1 MLDIKTQLALDE
13 LKNGGGILYP
23 FRNGYEKLSE
33 ILTSITPETWRY
45 DETVLG
51 GLVLHLV
58 KQGQAARAKS
68 YLRARNLKIQKT
80 YQFEFLELMVAL
92 HLGEKINEN
101 QITVWRRLERK
112 LPLQDTLLIGL
123 YYNVMMAMFVRIGN
137 LEDAKNAGQQ
147 AISCFREEG
156 HSYLEHFIHIHLADL
171 DVIEGRLIRAMRG
184 LSTAKRCLTNSGLSY
199 GNEVEVIEIIELA
212 ILYERG
218 EFEKVRKNS
227 ARLRESLLKGDSWSE
242 LFLQLT
248 RISVLSLYFTKGFQ
262 AAQEELE
269 IFQADYVRRHAERA
283 STIDILSSMIWR
295 LEWNTNEAELYINSL
310 TYSNINSAIGRIL
323 FSDQHIILNEK
334 NDLKYFSPRG
344 EIIDELQIAHSESG
358 KKRRDALERAFR
370 NALKE
375 NQIAPFLENRDT
387 FLGISGQVASI
398 SSIKRN
404 PIMLRFV
411 NKIMKAVSKSY
422 AIPEFLRK
430 IGFNRKQFMVSA
442 ALQAGS
448 TNKQIARQLGIKEAT
463 VKYHLTKMYKIAKVS
478 KRSEL
483 IDFINEN
490 KNYKDI

>member
-1 MLDIKTQLALDE
+1 M
-13 LKNGGGILYP
+13 
-23 FRNGYEKLSE
+23 
-33 ILTSITPETWRY
+33 
-45 DETVLG
+45 
-51 GLVLHLV
+51 V

-92 HLGEKINEN
+92 HLGEKINER

-123 YYNVMMAMFVRIGN
+123 YYNVMMAMFVRMGN

-184 LSTAKRCLTNSGLSY
+184 LSTAKRCLANSGLSY
-199 GNEVEVIEIIELA
+199 GNEIEVIEIIELA

-218 EFEKVRKNS
+218 EFKKVRENS

-283 STIDILSSMIWR
+283 TTIDVLSAMIWR
-295 LEWNTNEAELYINSL
+295 LEWNTSEAELNIKTLS
-310 TYSNINSAIGRIL
+310 YSDINSAIGSFL
-323 FSDQHIILNEK
+323 LADQQIIFGEK
-334 NDLKYFSPRG
+334 NELQYSSPRG
-344 EIIDELQIAHSESG
+344 RIIEDLQIAHSESG
-358 KKRRDALERAFR
+358 KKRRDAMERAFE
-370 NALKE
+370 NAIRE
-375 NQIAPFLENRDT
+375 SQIAPFLENRDA
-387 FLGISGQVASI
+387 FLGMSSQIASI
-398 SSIKRN
+398 NRK
-404 PIMLRFV
+404 PTMLRFV
-411 NKIMKAVSKSY
+411 NKIMRAVSQSY
-422 AIPEFLRK
+422 TIPDFLGQ

-463 VKYHLTKMYKIAKVS
+463 VKYHLTKMYKMVKVS

-483 IDFINEN
+483 IDFFS
-490 KNYKDI
+490 KNRLFTNI